1 MTEPAPGIDTSG
13 SHLREEELV
22 DALEGVLPDSRAGH
36 VARCAACSDRLG
48 DLRAIAARAAGA
60 DVPEPPPFFWNQL
73 SARVRAAVADEAQ
86 QPSLPARW
94 RWLWPAAGAAAA
106 LAGIVLLVTLVS
118 GPGAPARDTA
128 VAVAP
133 PAETGDADDAFAGI
147 DQDEAWAV
155 VRALAEDLDHE
166 EMGGEGVSARPGSV
180 ERLTL
185 GLSEPERLELARLI
199 EEQLKARRLPE
210 SAS

>member
-1 MTEPAPGIDTSG
+1 MSERAPRIDMSG
-13 SHLREEELV
+13 SHLSEEELV

-36 VARCAACSDRLG
+36 VARCAACADRLA
-48 DLRAIAARAAGA
+48 DLRAMAALAAEVS
-60 DVPEPPPFFWNQL
+60 VPEPPPFFWNQF

-86 QPSLPARW
+86 QPGLPARW
-94 RWLWPAAGAAAA
+94 RWLWPSVGAAAA
-106 LAGIVLLVTLVS
+106 VAGIVLLVTLVS
-118 GPGAPARDTA
+118 GPGAPAGDTA
-128 VAVAP
+128 IAVAP
-133 PAETGDADDAFAGI
+133 PAETGDVDDPFTGI

-166 EMGGEGVSARPGSV
+166 EMGGEGVSARPGAV

-199 EEQLKARRLPE
+199 EEQLKGRRLPE